1 MVIAGGYESTQV
13 DFAAR
18 PPGAVSTAGRRQRG
32 TAYVQPTI
40 AIQGDWDSMA
50 QRDQVKQGGGRT
62 LLVTGGAGFIGGNFA
77 QHIRRAHPEW
87 RVVVLD
93 KLTYAGN
100 EANLAALRG
109 DPDLAF
115 IRGDICDRADVER
128 ALDTLGGCDAVLNFA
143 AETHVDRSILDPGA
157 FVRTDVEGT
166 YTLLEAARARGVA
179 RFIQISTDEVY
190 GNAAAPDGTSRPSRE
205 TDALMP
211 LSPYAASKAGADRL
225 AFSYWAT
232 YGLPVVVTR
241 CANNYGPYQYPE
253 KQLPLFI
260 LNALHDRPLPVYGDG
275 ANTRDWIHVR
285 DHCAALEAILL
296 APAEQVDGEVFNV
309 GADEERSVLD
319 NARLVLE
326 LLGKPDSLIQF
337 VPDRLGHVRRHAV
350 DSSRLRARLGWHPA
364 MRFREGLAE
373 TVAWYQAHAE
383 WLADVLARED
393 SFLHQARAL
402 AETAGGAR

>member
-1 MVIAGGYESTQV
+1 MT
-13 DFAAR
+13 
-18 PPGAVSTAGRRQRG
+18 
-32 TAYVQPTI
+32 
-40 AIQGDWDSMA
+40 
-50 QRDQVKQGGGRT
+50 QRDQVSQGDART
-62 LLVTGGAGFIGGNFA
+62 LLVTGGAGFIGSNFVR
-77 QHIRRAHPEW
+77 HIRRAHPDW

-100 EANLAALRG
+100 EANLAALHG
-109 DPDLAF
+109 DADVAF

-128 ALDTLGGCDAVLNFA
+128 AFDTLGGCDTVLNFA

-166 YTLLEAARARGVA
+166 YTLLEAARARGVR

-190 GNAAAPDGTSRPSRE
+190 GNAAAPDGTSRPSIE
-205 TDALMP
+205 TDALVP

-275 ANTRDWIHVR
+275 ANTRDWIHVL

-296 APAEQVDGEVFNV
+296 APAEQVVGEVFNV
-309 GADEERSVLD
+309 GSDEERSILQNAATVL
-319 NARLVLE
+319 AT
-326 LLGKPDSLIQF
+326 LGKPESMIAF

-350 DSSRLRARLGWHPA
+350 NSAKLRARLGWAPQVTFEDGIA
-364 MRFREGLAE
+364 QAI
-373 TVAWYQAHAE
+373 AWYRDNTA
-383 WLADVLARED
+383 WLDNLLARQD
-393 SFLHQARAL
+393 AFLDNALTLATKIGRASC
-402 AETAGGAR
+402 R